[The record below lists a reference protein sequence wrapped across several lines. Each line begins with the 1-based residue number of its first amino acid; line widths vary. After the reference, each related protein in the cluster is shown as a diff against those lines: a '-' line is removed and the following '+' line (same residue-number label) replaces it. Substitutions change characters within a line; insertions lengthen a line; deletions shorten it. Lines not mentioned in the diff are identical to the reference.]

1 MFNEKTQTVEANFQT
16 RLADK
21 HCEMIL
27 GAPNV
32 HNRVDVVIFE
42 CNIHHTVHTVSGM
55 QKTTSVPNSMHK
67 IESTLVKSIEK
78 EIKGLSSS
86 ERSPFKVSSVEDV
99 KKLSFSKQKE
109 EVIKKYA
116 PLLWKLFNTTVKKR
130 GVYRTSHTYRI
141 RNTTTLIQYLHEH
154 ECYN

>member
-1 MFNEKTQTVEANFQT
+1 
-16 RLADK
+16 
-21 HCEMIL
+21 MIL

-42 CNIHHTVHTVSGM
+42 CNIHHTMHTVSGM
-55 QKTTSVPNSMHK
+55 QKTTSVPNSMHE

-78 EIKGLSSS
+78 EIKDLSSS

-99 KKLSFSKQKE
+99 KKFSFSKQKE
-109 EVIKKYA
+109 EVIEKIRSVTVEAFLIQQQLTEGLK
-116 PLLWKLFNTTVKKR
+116 NGTVKKR
-130 GVYRTSHTYRI
+130 GVYRTSHIYRI
-141 RNTTTLIQYLHEH
+141 RNTTTLLQYLHEH